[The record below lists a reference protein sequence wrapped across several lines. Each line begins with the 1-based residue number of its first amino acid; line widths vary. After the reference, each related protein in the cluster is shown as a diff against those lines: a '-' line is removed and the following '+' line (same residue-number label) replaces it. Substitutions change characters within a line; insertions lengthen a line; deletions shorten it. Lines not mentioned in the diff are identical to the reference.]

1 MKSARLSNEYTFW
14 VTKIFAPLR
23 QIGCEPKLWFVNNHT
38 TELDK
43 PSARI
48 VSAHTVAE
56 QDLCEIG
63 DAMLAL
69 SKDATRKAVVP
80 AFSAR
85 QVRMSSSR
93 G

>member
-1 MKSARLSNEYTFW
+1 MKSAKLSNEYTFW
-14 VTKIFAPLR
+14 VIKIFAPLR
-23 QIGCEPKLWFVNNHT
+23 QIGCELKLWFVNDYT

-48 VSAHTVAE
+48 VPARTVAE

-69 SKDATRKAVVP
+69 SKRRDA
-80 AFSAR
+80 
-85 QVRMSSSR
+85 
-93 G
+93 